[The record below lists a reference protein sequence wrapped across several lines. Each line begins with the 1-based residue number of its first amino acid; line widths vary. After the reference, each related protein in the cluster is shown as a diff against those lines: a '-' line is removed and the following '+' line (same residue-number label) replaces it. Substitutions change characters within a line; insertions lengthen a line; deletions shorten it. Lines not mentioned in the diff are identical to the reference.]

1 MENKQKNT
9 PKTPSVFKRNL
20 MKAMTAI
27 IVVII
32 SITFYFILF
41 RFNGLTVFFK
51 KTINILKPII
61 YGLAMAYILSPIVS
75 FWEKK
80 ILYLLHNKIKAKR
93 IQKKASKIARSI
105 SILLTLIIAAAVLI
119 ILCLMVFPELI
130 NSLYSLIRTLPG
142 QLKSFEKWFMAMI
155 DSNSDFIYITETAIT
170 AITDY
175 FETWLKTDLLKQVN
189 MVFSGFT
196 ASVITLLSALLN
208 IFVGMIVSIYVLSS
222 KELFIGQ
229 VKKAVYAV
237 FSAPR
242 ANYIVDTARASNR
255 IFSGFISGKLIDS
268 MIIGLICFLGCSILD
283 MPYTVLVSVVVGV
296 TNIIPFFG
304 PYIGGIPTAFL
315 ILLADP
321 LKGIYFIIFIIILQQ
336 IDGNIIGPKILGNS
350 TGLSAFWV
358 VFAILLGGGLFGFV
372 GMILGVPVFAVIYYI
387 IGNYINHRLVD
398 KELPTDSYS
407 YCYVT
412 HLDYETSEF
421 DHLKES

>member
-1 MENKQKNT
+1 MENNQKNA

-41 RFNGLTVFFK
+41 RFNGLTVLFK

-61 YGLAMAYILSPIVS
+61 YGLAMAYVLSPIVT

-80 ILYLLHNKIKAKR
+80 ILYLIHNKIKSGR

-105 SILLTLIIAAAVLI
+105 SILLTLIITVAI
-119 ILCLMVFPELI
+119 IIVLCLLVFPELI
-130 NSLYSLIRTLPG
+130 NSIYSLIRTLPG
-142 QLKSFEKWFMAMI
+142 QLQSFERWFMNI
-155 DSNSDFIYITETAIT
+155 LDTNSDFIYITETAFK

-175 FETWLKTDLLKQVN
+175 LENWLKTDLLKQVN

-196 ASVITLLSALLN
+196 ASVINLFNAFLN
-208 IFVGMIVSIYVLSS
+208 LFVGMIVSIYVLSS

-229 VKKAVYAV
+229 VKKAVYAL
-237 FSAPR
+237 FTAPK
-242 ANYIVDTARASNR
+242 ANYLVDTARASNR

-268 MIIGLICFLGCSILD
+268 LIIGLICFLGCSILD
-283 MPYTVLVSVVVGV
+283 MPYTVLVSVVIGV

-315 ILLADP
+315 ILLASP
-321 LKGIYFIIFIIILQQ
+321 LKGVYFILFIIILQQ

-358 VFAILLGGGLFGFV
+358 VFSILLGGGLFGFP

-387 IGNYINHRLVD
+387 ISNYINRRLAD

-407 YCYVT
+407 YCSVT
-412 HLDYETSEF
+412 HLNYETAEF
-421 DHLKES
+421 DHMED